1 MPSGSE
7 RFRQVAAWLD
17 HVAQRPQA
25 ARVINI
31 DVRGVD
37 EWRAYANVEGL
48 ESLLSGTLDGL
59 FVPEVVR
66 WRAAAARAVD
76 CFDAAVSRLR
86 DGRNVEWWVPPSN
99 AKRYTCHVF
108 ARDPAEGGAL
118 WGLRGFGKGR
128 MNHGHGHSYG
138 CGADQL

>member
-7 RFRQVAAWLD
+7 RFRQVAAWLG

-31 DVRGVD
+31 DIRRVD
-37 EWRAYANVEGL
+37 EWRVYANVEGL

-66 WRAAAARAVD
+66 WRAAAA
-76 CFDAAVSRLR
+76 
-86 DGRNVEWWVPPSN
+86 
-99 AKRYTCHVF
+99 
-108 ARDPAEGGAL
+108 
-118 WGLRGFGKGR
+118 
-128 MNHGHGHSYG
+128 
-138 CGADQL
+138 